1 MEPIAVLLAL
11 FAGMLSIFSPCVLP
25 LLPIVLGTAVTEHRW
40 GPVALAVGLALSFM
54 ATGLLVATI
63 GFAIGLNAELLR
75 KLGAA
80 TLLAL
85 GVILIVPALQQRL
98 SVVLEPLTAG
108 VRGQL
113 GKRRAGLPGQFGLG
127 VLLGMV
133 WTPCV
138 GPTLGAASVLAAQG
152 RDLVQVGV
160 TMFSFAVGTAA
171 PLLIVGLFSRELL
184 LRWRGRMM
192 VTGQIGKT
200 VLGVFAAASGILILT
215 NYDRWVEAA
224 MLELMPSWM
233 SSLGGTY

>member
-1 MEPIAVLLAL
+1 
-11 FAGMLSIFSPCVLP
+11 
-25 LLPIVLGTAVTEHRW
+25 
-40 GPVALAVGLALSFM
+40 M

-171 PLLIVGLFSRELL
+171 PLLIAGLFSRELL

>member
-1 MEPIAVLLAL
+1 
-11 FAGMLSIFSPCVLP
+11 
-25 LLPIVLGTAVTEHRW
+25 
-40 GPVALAVGLALSFM
+40 
-54 ATGLLVATI
+54 
-63 GFAIGLNAELLR
+63 
-75 KLGAA
+75 
-80 TLLAL
+80 
-85 GVILIVPALQQRL
+85 
-98 SVVLEPLTAG
+98 
-108 VRGQL
+108 
-113 GKRRAGLPGQFGLG
+113 
-127 VLLGMV
+127 
-133 WTPCV
+133 
-138 GPTLGAASVLAAQG
+138 VLAAQG